1 MLDYRTTTFM
11 TLYREM
17 NYRKTAELLN
27 MTQPGVTQH
36 IHFLEKHYNVKL
48 FHYNCKV
55 LSRTPQ
61 AEALKQHIDSIQ
73 ARERSL
79 LQSFSRQDKVYLEV
93 GATKTIGEFV
103 LNDTLQ
109 QFLSNPSHSI
119 RYVIDN
125 TERLLEMLEDSQLDF
140 AVIEG
145 VFDKEKY
152 GFHLMKAES
161 FVGICSKNHPFAG
174 KAIPLSRLLEETLV
188 VREPG
193 SGTRRLL
200 EQAICD
206 RGYQLNSFR
215 RCISVSNFAVIL
227 DLVCN
232 GAITFGYAPIAAQRK
247 DLATFS
253 VEHMQISG
261 EFNFVYCDEESALE
275 KIQLFCG
282 QTIF

>member
-1 MLDYRTTTFM
+1 ML
-11 TLYREM
+11 
-17 NYRKTAELLN
+17 A
-27 MTQPGVTQH
+27 G
-36 IHFLEKHYNVKL
+36 IEKHYGIKL
-48 FHYNCKV
+48 FHYNGKV
-55 LSRTPQ
+55 LSRTPY
-61 AEALKQHIDSIQ
+61 ADALKQHIDSIL

-79 LQSFSRQDKVYLEV
+79 LQSFSQQDKVYLEV

-103 LNDTLQ
+103 LKDTLQ
-109 QFLSNPSHSI
+109 HFLADPSHSI
-119 RYVIDN
+119 HYVIDN

-152 GFHLMKAES
+152 GFHFMKAER

-174 KAIPLSRLLEETLV
+174 KSVPLSRLLEETLV

-206 RGYQLNSFR
+206 RGYQLSSFR

-227 DLVCN
+227 DLVCG
-232 GAITFGYAPIAAQRK
+232 GAVTFGYAPIAAQRN

-253 VEHMQISG
+253 GEHMQISG
-261 EFNFVYCDEESALE
+261 EFNFVYCDEETARE
-275 KIQLFCG
+275 KIRLFCG
-282 QTIF
+282 QDSF